1 MIPLL
6 VAGGALVLLLLLMLW
21 RTATTDRALPA
32 GVLQANMLAPYAGV
46 ELKLAE
52 LVRIPSV
59 SRFVPEEEDEEA
71 FSHLDSRINELFP
84 LLGKRLLRAN
94 AGNRAILL
102 EWPGADATLKPVILM
117 AHYDVVPPG
126 DESLWE
132 HAPFSGKIS
141 GGYVHGRGSQDVKVM
156 MTSALEAV
164 ERLLAAG
171 FIPKRTVYLAFGGDE
186 ETGGTRGAASI
197 AAILRERG
205 VKASFILDEGGFV
218 AKDLFPFSDRPL
230 ALVGVS
236 EKGYVDIAISAMG
249 NGGHASMPPRH
260 TAAGLVSK
268 AVALSETSPF
278 PARIT
283 ATLSRFL
290 QELAP
295 YAPFLYR
302 LLFRNLFIT
311 TPVVKAV
318 FSRVPLTNAL
328 IRTTA
333 AATMLSGSEKENVL
347 PDKARAVLN
356 VRVLPG
362 SDVASAMARLEN
374 IVGKAGARA
383 EFAHYGHA
391 EEPPPESPVDH
402 EGYKYIKEC
411 AVKVFPEAGVVPF
424 MFMAG
429 TDTKHYID
437 IAEAVYRFMPAM
449 QSPDDLSRIHGANE
463 RISVDNVRRCCMFY
477 EELLQRL

>member
-1 MIPLL
+1 
-6 VAGGALVLLLLLMLW
+6 
-21 RTATTDRALPA
+21 
-32 GVLQANMLAPYAGV
+32 
-46 ELKLAE
+46 
-52 LVRIPSV
+52 
-59 SRFVPEEEDEEA
+59 
-71 FSHLDSRINELFP
+71 
-84 LLGKRLLRAN
+84 
-94 AGNRAILL
+94 
-102 EWPGADATLKPVILM
+102 
-117 AHYDVVPPG
+117 
-126 DESLWE
+126 
-132 HAPFSGKIS
+132 
-141 GGYVHGRGSQDVKVM
+141 
-156 MTSALEAV
+156 V

-236 EKGYVDIAISAMG
+236 EKGYVDIAISAIG

-283 ATLSRFL
+283 ATLARFL